1 MPTNDVLLYDKRE
14 LEAKKDNKLIS
25 SEKSS
30 NSVNNKIEIELKKV
44 KKELH
49 DLKLK
54 NVEKQQ
60 EEFGEKSKED

>member
-1 MPTNDVLLYDKRE
+1 MLFSTLDSH
-14 LEAKKDNKLIS
+14 NKLIS

-54 NVEKQQ
+54 TVEKQQ

>member
-54 NVEKQQ
+54 TVEKQQ